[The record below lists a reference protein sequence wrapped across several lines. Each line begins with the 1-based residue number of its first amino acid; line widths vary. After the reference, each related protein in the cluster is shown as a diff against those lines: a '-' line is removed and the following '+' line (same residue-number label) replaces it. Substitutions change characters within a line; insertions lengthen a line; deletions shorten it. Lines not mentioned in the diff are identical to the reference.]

1 MPETKAINKVIYGG
15 RVLIDLTGDTITA
28 DKLLAGYKAH
38 GADGNIVNAG
48 TLPTFNIKVTGFAV
62 QASTFADYNEA
73 QPELIKLVNSKTSA
87 DAQF

>member
-38 GADGNIVNAG
+38 GADGNIVNG
-48 TLPTFNIKVTGFAV
+48 TC
-62 QASTFADYNEA
+62 DYDMNT
-73 QPELIKLVNSKTSA
+73 Q
-87 DAQF
+87 

>member
-38 GADGNIVNAG
+38 GADGNIVNG
-48 TLPTFNIKVTGFAV
+48 TCDYDMNTQVLPLLRFCQVRKPA
-62 QASTFADYNEA
+62 
-73 QPELIKLVNSKTSA
+73 LVVKWL
-87 DAQF
+87 QVP